1 MLFEKEKYYQYI
13 KTLEGIM
20 VAKYILIAAI
30 GITTG
35 IATKNILAILLALII
50 SYISTL
56 LLTINIKIKIQKMK
70 LDIDIA
76 TYIKENQKGH

>member
-13 KTLEGIM
+13 KTLEGIII
-20 VAKYILIAAI
+20 AKYIIIVAIA
-30 GITTG
+30 ITTG
-35 IATKNILAILLALII
+35 IATKSILAILLSLII
-50 SYISTL
+50 SYITAL

-76 TYIKENQKGH
+76 IYIKENQKGH